1 MAILTILHTNDIHG
15 RLDQMPR
22 LATLIA
28 RERSLARDEG
38 RHVLLLDAGDSSER
52 SIWESSITKGR
63 ANFIMLEAMGYDAS
77 TVGNGETFQWG
88 LGALAKLV
96 ESVHFPVLAAN
107 LFAMDS
113 DQPPVPGLKSHAIFE
128 IEKLKIA
135 VLGITVD
142 DNSAYKRFGY
152 RCEYAAPVLRDLIP
166 RLRAEG
172 AQAII
177 LLSHLGFGFD
187 TDEEYEARIAKDPT
201 RANNLYDRQIAKA
214 VPGIDVIVGGHSHTL
229 LNEMRCVGDTVIVQA
244 GDYGKFLGRLDLE
257 IDSDRVKAIHYQVI
271 PCDENVPP
279 DPTLSGMLDLVRFE
293 AGALLKA
300 KLGDAADDLDGDV
313 DLKPD
318 HESAMTD
325 MMADAFREMC
335 HADLGIF
342 LSGFVA
348 RGLARGAITRGKLMD
363 AIPGS
368 AHVTAGRVTGAQI
381 LGMLDKALAR
391 DQVMTPANILRGRAL
406 GLPAV
411 SSNVLLTYNMDA
423 PQGKR
428 VVELLID
435 GQPIDP
441 QRSYRLATTYWTLND
456 SGDPDS
462 YIFLQEGQTVE
473 MIRIEQVLWEI
484 MEDWIKAKSPLVL
497 PTMGRVKEVI
507 SYQ

>member
-1 MAILTILHTNDIHG
+1 MTILTLLHTNDIHG
-15 RLDQMPR
+15 HFEQMPR

-28 RERSLARDEG
+28 RERALARDEG

-52 SIWESSITKGR
+52 SVWESSITKGR
-63 ANFIMLEAMGYDAS
+63 ANFFILEAMGYDAS

-107 LFAMDS
+107 LFALDS
-113 DQPPVPGLKSHAIFE
+113 NQPPVPNLKSHVIFE

-135 VLGITVD
+135 VVGVTVD
-142 DNSAYKRFGY
+142 EPSAYFRFGY
-152 RCEYAAPVLRDLIP
+152 RNEFAADVLRDLIP
-166 RLRAEG
+166 RLRE

-177 LLSHLGFGFD
+177 LLSHLGFGYQ
-187 TDEEYEARIAKDPT
+187 TDEEYEQRHPKDSPRARI
-201 RANNLYDRQIAKA
+201 LGDRQIAKA

-229 LNEMRCVGDTVIVQA
+229 LTEMRCVGDTVIVQA

-257 IDSDRVKAIHYQVI
+257 IDSDRARAIHYEVI

-279 DPTLSGMLDLVRFE
+279 DPTISATLDLVRSE
-293 AGALLKA
+293 ASAMLKA
-300 KLGDAADDLDGDV
+300 KVGDAADDLDGDV

-318 HESAMTD
+318 QESAMTN

-335 HADLGIF
+335 NADLGIF

-348 RGLARGAITRGKLMD
+348 RGLGRGAITRGKLMD
-363 AIPGS
+363 AVPGS

-381 LGMLDKALAR
+381 LGMLDKALVR
-391 DQVMTPANILRGRAL
+391 DQVITPIHVLRGRAL

-411 SSNVLLTYNMDA
+411 SSNVSLTYDMDA
-423 PQGKR
+423 PQDKR
-428 VVELLID
+428 VVECVMD

-484 MEDWIKAKSPLVL
+484 MEDWIKAKSPLVI
-497 PTMGRVKEVI
+497 PTMGRVKSV
-507 SYQ
+507 

>member
-1 MAILTILHTNDIHG
+1 MTILTILHTNDIHG
-15 RLDQMPR
+15 HFDQMPR

-28 RERSLARDEG
+28 RERSLAHSEG
-38 RHVLLLDAGDSSER
+38 RHILLLDAGDSSER
-52 SIWESSITKGR
+52 SVWESSITKGR
-63 ANFIMLEAMGYDAS
+63 ANFFLLEAMGYDAS

-113 DQPPVPGLKSHAIFE
+113 NQPPVPNLKSHAIFE

-135 VLGITVD
+135 VVGVTVEEQ
-142 DNSAYKRFGY
+142 SAYKRFGF
-152 RCEYAAPVLRDLIP
+152 RCGFAASVVSDLIP
-166 RLRAEG
+166 RLRSDG
-172 AQAII
+172 VQVII
-177 LLSHLGFGFD
+177 LLSHLGFGWE
-187 TDEEYEARIAKDPT
+187 TDEEFAAWQAKDPVA
-201 RANNLYDRQIAKA
+201 RAEASGDRQIAKR
-214 VPGIDVIVGGHSHTL
+214 VNGIDVIVGGHSHTL
-229 LNEMRCVGDTVIVQA
+229 LNEMRRVGDTVIVQA

-257 IDSDRVKAIHYQVI
+257 IDSNHMQTIHYEVI
-271 PCDENVPP
+271 PCDESVQP
-279 DPTLSGMLDLVRFE
+279 DPIISATLDLVRSE
-293 AGALLKA
+293 AGAMLKA
-300 KLGDAADDLDGDV
+300 KVGAAADDLDGDI

-318 HESAMTD
+318 HESAMTN
-325 MMADAFREMC
+325 MMADAFREIC
-335 HADLGIF
+335 SADLGIF

-348 RGLARGAITRGKLMD
+348 RGLARGEITRGKLMD

-368 AHVTAGRVTGAQI
+368 AHVTAGQVTGAQI

-391 DQVMTPANILRGRAL
+391 DQVMTPVHILRGRAL

-411 SSNVLLTYNMDA
+411 SSNVSLTYDMDA

-462 YIFLQEGQTVE
+462 YIFLQDGQTVE

-484 MEDWIKAKSPLVL
+484 MEDWIKAKSPLVM
-497 PTMGRVKEVI
+497 PTMGRICSV
-507 SYQ
+507 

>member
-1 MAILTILHTNDIHG
+1 MILTLLHTNDIHG

-28 RERSLARDEG
+28 RERSRARDEG

-63 ANFIMLEAMGYDAS
+63 ANFFMLEAMGYDAS

-107 LFAMDS
+107 LFTMDS
-113 DQPPVPGLKSHAIFE
+113 NQPPVPNLKSHVIFE

-135 VLGITVD
+135 VVGVTVD
-142 DNSAYKRFGY
+142 ELSAYTRFGY
-152 RCEYAAPVLRDLIP
+152 RSEYAADVLGDLIP
-166 RLRAEG
+166 RLQE

-177 LLSHLGFGFD
+177 LLSHLGFGYQ
-187 TDEEYEARIAKDPT
+187 TDEEYEQHHPKDSPRARI
-201 RANNLYDRQIAKA
+201 LGDRQIAKA
-214 VPGIDVIVGGHSHTL
+214 VSGIDVIVGGHSHTL
-229 LNEMRCVGDTVIVQA
+229 LTEMRCVGDTVIVQA

-257 IDSDRVKAIHYQVI
+257 IDSDCVRAIYYEVI

-279 DPTLSGMLDLVRFE
+279 DPTLSGVLDLVRFE
-293 AGALLKA
+293 AGAMLKA
-300 KLGDAADDLDGDV
+300 KVGDAADDLDGDV

-318 HESAMTD
+318 HESAMTNL
-325 MMADAFREMC
+325 MADAFREMC

-363 AIPGS
+363 AVPGS

-391 DQVMTPANILRGRAL
+391 DQVITPAHILRGRAL

-411 SSNVLLTYNMDA
+411 SSNVSLTYDMDA

-441 QRSYRLATTYWTLND
+441 LRSYRLATTYWTLND
-456 SGDPDS
+456 SNDPDS

-484 MEDWIKAKSPLVL
+484 MEDWIKAKSPLVT

>member
-1 MAILTILHTNDIHG
+1 MTILTLLHTNDIHG

-52 SIWESSITKGR
+52 SVWESSITKGR
-63 ANFIMLEAMGYDAS
+63 ANFFMLEAMGYDAS
-77 TVGNGETFQWG
+77 TIGNGETFQWG

-113 DQPPVPGLKSHAIFE
+113 NQPPVPGLKSHVIFE

-135 VLGITVD
+135 VVGVTVD
-142 DNSAYKRFGY
+142 EPSAYTRFGY
-152 RCEYAAPVLRDLIP
+152 RSEFAADVLRDLIP
-166 RLRAEG
+166 RLQE

-177 LLSHLGFGFD
+177 LLSHLGFGYQ
-187 TDEEYEARIAKDPT
+187 TDEEYEKHHPKDSPRARI
-201 RANNLYDRQIAKA
+201 LGDRQIAKT

-229 LNEMRCVGDTVIVQA
+229 LNEMRRVGDTVIVQA

-271 PCDENVPP
+271 SCDENVPP

-293 AGALLKA
+293 AGAMLKA
-300 KLGDAADDLDGDV
+300 KVGDAADDLDGDV

-318 HESAMTD
+318 HESAMTNL
-325 MMADAFREMC
+325 MADAFREMC

-348 RGLARGAITRGKLMD
+348 RGLGRGAITRGKLME

-368 AHVTAGRVTGAQI
+368 AHVTAGWVTGAQI

-391 DQVMTPANILRGRAL
+391 DQVMTPVNILRGRAL

-411 SSNVLLTYNMDA
+411 SSNVLLTYDMDA

-428 VVELLID
+428 VVECVMD

-462 YIFLQEGQTVE
+462 YIFLQEGQMVE
-473 MIRIEQVLWEI
+473 MICIEQVLWEI
-484 MEDWIKAKSPLVL
+484 MEDWIKAKSPIEV
-497 PTMGRVKEVI
+497 PTMGRVKSV
-507 SYQ
+507 

>member
-1 MAILTILHTNDIHG
+1 MTILTLLHTNDIHG
-15 RLDQMPR
+15 HFDQMPR

-28 RERSLARDEG
+28 RERSLARNEG
-38 RHVLLLDAGDSSER
+38 RHVLLFDAGDSSER
-52 SIWESSITKGR
+52 SVWESSITKGR
-63 ANFIMLEAMGYDAS
+63 ANFFMLEAMGYDAS

-107 LFAMDS
+107 LFAKDS
-113 DQPPVPGLKSHAIFE
+113 NQPPVPGLKSHAIFE

-135 VLGITVD
+135 VVGITVD
-142 DNSAYKRFGY
+142 EQSAYTRFGY
-152 RCEYAAPVLRDLIP
+152 RSEFAADVLRDLIP
-166 RLRAEG
+166 QLRAQD
-172 AQAII
+172 AQMII
-177 LLSHLGFGFD
+177 LLSHLGFGYQ
-187 TDEEYEARIAKDPT
+187 TDEEYEKHHPKDTPRARI
-201 RANNLYDRQIAKA
+201 LGDRQIAKA

-229 LNEMRCVGDTVIVQA
+229 LNEMRRVGDTVIVQA

-257 IDSDRVKAIHYQVI
+257 IDSNHMQAIHHEVI
-271 PCDENVPP
+271 PCDESVQP
-279 DPTLSGMLDLVRFE
+279 DPTISGMLDLVRFE
-293 AGALLKA
+293 ASTMLKA
-300 KLGDAADDLDGDV
+300 KVGDAADDLDGDV
-313 DLKPD
+313 DLQPD
-318 HESAMTD
+318 HESAMTN

-335 HADLGIF
+335 KADLGIF

-348 RGLARGAITRGKLMD
+348 RGLGCGAITRGKLMD

-368 AHVTAGRVTGAQI
+368 AHVTAGQVTGAQI

-391 DQVMTPANILRGRAL
+391 DQVMTPVHILRGRAL

-411 SSNVLLTYNMDA
+411 SSNVSLTYDLDA
-423 PQGKR
+423 PQDKR

-441 QRSYRLATTYWTLND
+441 VRSYRLASTYWTLND

-484 MEDWIKAKSPLVL
+484 MEDWIKAKSPLVM
-497 PTMGRVKEVI
+497 PMMGRMKSV
-507 SYQ
+507 

>member
-1 MAILTILHTNDIHG
+1 MTILTILHTNDIHG
-15 RLDQMPR
+15 HFEQMPR

-28 RERSLARDEG
+28 RERSLARNEG

-52 SIWESSITKGR
+52 SVWESSITKGR
-63 ANFIMLEAMGYDAS
+63 ANFFLLEAMGYDAS

-113 DQPPVPGLKSHAIFE
+113 NQPPVPNLKSHVIFE
-128 IEKLKIA
+128 IEKLKVA
-135 VLGITVD
+135 VVGVTVD
-142 DNSAYKRFGY
+142 EPSAYFRFGY
-152 RCEYAAPVLRDLIP
+152 RSEFAADVLGDLIP
-166 RLRAEG
+166 RLHET
-172 AQAII
+172 QAII
-177 LLSHLGFGFD
+177 LLSHLGFGYQ
-187 TDEEYEARIAKDPT
+187 TDEEYEARHPKDSP
-201 RANNLYDRQIAKA
+201 RALILGDRQIAKA

-229 LNEMRCVGDTVIVQA
+229 LNEVRCVGDTVIVQA

-257 IDSDRVKAIHYQVI
+257 IGSDGVKAIGHQVI
-271 PCDENVPP
+271 PCDETVPS
-279 DPTLSGMLDLVRFE
+279 DPTISATLDLVRAE
-293 AGALLKA
+293 AGALLNA

-318 HESAMTD
+318 VESAMAN
-325 MMADAFREMC
+325 MMADAFREIC
-335 HADLGIF
+335 DADLGIF

-348 RGLARGAITRGKLMD
+348 RGLARGAITRGKLTE

-368 AHVTAGRVTGAQI
+368 AHVTAGQVTGAQI
-381 LGMLDKALAR
+381 LGMLDKGLAR
-391 DQVMTPANILRGRAL
+391 DQVITPAHILRGRAL

-411 SSNVLLTYNMDA
+411 SSNVSLTYDMDA

-428 VVELLID
+428 VVELLVD
-435 GQPIDP
+435 DQPIDP
-441 QRSYRLATTYWTLND
+441 LRSYRLATTYWTLND

-462 YIFLQEGQTVE
+462 YTFLQDGQTVE

-484 MEDWIKAKSPLVL
+484 MEDWIKAKSPITRPTLGRMFL
-497 PTMGRVKEVI
+497 SPTM
-507 SYQ
+507 